1 MQEAG
6 FDPGSEDPLE
16 KETAAHSS
24 ILAWESVDRGAGQA
38 AIRGA
43 AQSQTLTLGRKT
55 PWRRKRQLTP
65 VFLPGNPWTEEPG
78 RLPSVALPRVRH

>member
-43 AQSQTLTLGRKT
+43 AQSQT
-55 PWRRKRQLTP
+55 
-65 VFLPGNPWTEEPG
+65 
-78 RLPSVALPRVRH
+78 RLRA